1 MARIRRF
8 APARAPSYCFV
19 SVVVVDEPAG
29 VFVVVVELEDSLL
42 GGLTMVV
49 SFFSPGGF
57 TTVVLLSPGGTLTR
71 VSQAVSASASVAQRI
86 IDFIVV
92 YFSWPALPYRVCRHT
107 LIRHK
112 SKLRLCNSV
121 YGMELHIF
129 SVTTTGQC
137 SHRPLR
143 ERS

>member
-1 MARIRRF
+1 MSGGF
-8 APARAPSYCFV
+8 APAGARSYCFV

-29 VFVVVVELEDSLL
+29 VFVVVVEVEDSLL

-92 YFSWPALPYRVCRHT
+92 YFSWPALPYRGLQTHSYSPQVQVAAVQF
-107 LIRHK
+107 
-112 SKLRLCNSV
+112 SLR
-121 YGMELHIF
+121 YGVARFFGYHYGAMQPQ
-129 SVTTTGQC
+129 TAA
-137 SHRPLR
+137 
-143 ERS
+143 